1 MLYLQ
6 VIAKKVSEISPF
18 LQRLLTKKVQE
29 PYRFSSKETSNLH
42 CCKNVSMKHFTRL
55 TKK

>member
-42 CCKNVSMKHFTRL
+42 YCKNVSMKHFTRL